1 MAEASVPQRKKQR
14 KVLIKMI
21 TNKPKSIGQAII
33 DGDLK
38 FKPWL
43 TTFSPEIFEVSFS
56 NVIKGRGHE
65 MYLDPEKFYEN
76 TQMTKRM
83 KDVLQLCLLRT
94 ASLNNKGTIYLATSF
109 GGGKSHLLTL
119 LYHTFKSKE
128 IIDQQYLADI
138 NLKEVPDVNVV
149 AIDGHDLT
157 YPIREDK
164 TLSKYL
170 KETKEETLKTLEAEG
185 RPILFLIDELVV
197 HLAKQ
202 SDKKQRNE
210 MANIHT
216 LMMAV
221 NSSSNCV
228 MVITNP
234 SGSKVYGKEVETLDS
249 HITKT
254 RQTETAQNVS
264 SLLSRVTQPI
274 VPVEK
279 DDFVGILRKRLIE
292 HIDKKTAEKV
302 EAHLEVKFQGMI
314 FKDFYPFHPMLIDV
328 LYDRVSLFPDFQKTR
343 DVLKIIA
350 LAIKGLINHKE
361 SANFYVLSPSDFYFD
376 DPDLWA
382 ILTDEKVFGH
392 NLEQAVTQDVID
404 AALEADKNTVF
415 GIFGRIASAVFMY
428 SLHTEASKQGVTPDT
443 VFKCLTDAQTERD
456 VETMLYNFYEKFSTF
471 MWLESSRYL
480 FKAKQNVP
488 HLVNIREQRISRTLI
503 KNYIE
508 KDLYE
513 IVFGKASDGYCTFY
527 QPDAYTPTN
536 NRLNIT
542 VPFYWDNIQEI
553 ISTRLSITAPNKNTN
568 LILIPDQTIA
578 RTVEGFAKRTIAAE
592 QVQKM
597 VREDKSQLEEAK
609 RIRIDAELRALAQFK
624 GMYTNLNYLKGND
637 PRPIAID
644 LTKDQAISD
653 VIITSCKANQ
663 KVVDLENIDPKGY
676 LETLLG
682 IRKEVQVRR
691 LFPDVDTRTDI
702 PFASRDELRKIIG
715 QGVREGVIGLLQ
727 GNLPADEEFTGRE
740 RVLLRPR
747 EETINVNDGDTVL
760 TIEYAGKII
769 KLIEEARRGIIIEG
783 PPIQE
788 FLCTI
793 CGDKFPTQEDLN
805 EHIAIEHAEEPVE
818 EKDTFVA
825 DAEDIHRLL
834 SDKWYEII
842 TDETIKVRVTLQFNG
857 SITGII
863 TAKTRSE
870 ISSILNLTDG
880 ISKASEILGEVKI
893 TATIYKTKRGTN

>member
-1 MAEASVPQRKKQR
+1 VAEASVPQRKKQR
-14 KVLIKMI
+14 KVLIKMSA
-21 TNKPKSIGQAII
+21 NKPKSIGQAVI

-65 MYLDPEKFYEN
+65 MYLDHEKFYEN

-83 KDVLQLCLLRT
+83 KDVLQMCLLRT

-128 IIDQQYLADI
+128 IIDQQYLANI

-149 AIDGHDLT
+149 AIDGHNLT
-157 YPIREDK
+157 YPIRRDK
-164 TLSKYL
+164 ALSKYL
-170 KETKEETLKTLEAEG
+170 KETKEETLQTLEAEG
-185 RPILFLIDELVV
+185 RPIIFLIDELVV

-202 SDKKQRNE
+202 NDKKQRNE

-221 NSSSNCV
+221 NSTSDCV

-279 DDFVGILRKRLIE
+279 EDFVAILRKRLIE
-292 HIDKKTAEKV
+292 HIDKETAEKV
-302 EAHLEVKFQGMI
+302 EAYLEGKFQGLI

-350 LAIKGLINHKE
+350 LALKGLINFKE
-361 SANFYVLSPSDFYFD
+361 NADFYVLSPSDFFFD
-376 DPDLWA
+376 DPDLRA

-404 AALEADKNTVF
+404 AAYEAGENEVF
-415 GIFGRIASAVFMY
+415 GIYGRIASAVFMY

-443 VFKCLTDAQTERD
+443 VFKCLTDAQTEKD
-456 VETMLYNFYEKFSTF
+456 VATMMYNFYEKFSTF
-471 MWLESSRYL
+471 MWIESSRYL
-480 FKAKQNVP
+480 FKSKQNVP

-508 KDLYE
+508 KELYTM
-513 IVFGKASDGYCTFY
+513 VFGTASDGYCTFY
-527 QPDAYTPTN
+527 QVGDYTPTP
-536 NRLNIT
+536 NRLNII
-542 VPFYWDNIQEI
+542 VPFYWDNTQEI
-553 ISTRLSITAPNKNTN
+553 ISTHLSITAHNKNTI
-568 LILIPDQTIA
+568 LILMPDQTIV
-578 RTVEGFAKRTIAAE
+578 RTVEGFAKRAIAAQ

-597 VREDKSQLEEAK
+597 VREDKAQLNEAK
-609 RIRIDAELRALAQFK
+609 RIRTDAEARALAQFK
-624 GMYTNLNYLKGND
+624 GMYAHLNYLKGND
-637 PRPIAID
+637 LRPIAID
-644 LTKDQAISD
+644 LTKEQAISD
-653 VIITSCKANQ
+653 VIIASCKASQ

-682 IRKEVQVRR
+682 IRKEVQVRK

-702 PFASRDELRKIIG
+702 PFASRNELRTIIG
-715 QGVREGVIGLLQ
+715 QGVREGVIGLLK
-727 GNLPADEEFTGRE
+727 GSLPANEDFTGRE

-769 KLIEEARRGIIIEG
+769 KLIEEAKRGIIG
-783 PPIQE
+783 PTPIQE

-793 CGDKFPTQEDLN
+793 CGDRFSTQEDLN
-805 EHIAIEHAEEPVE
+805 EHIEIEHAEEPIE

-825 DAEDIHRLL
+825 DADDIHRML

-842 TDETIKVRVTLQFNG
+842 TDETINVRVTMQFNG

-870 ISSILNLTDG
+870 VSSILNLTDG

-893 TATIYKTKRGTN
+893 TTTIYKTQRGIK